1 MKGVYLEEGRLVRSQ
16 KFQLPGLLSVIFGG
30 CTLLQ
35 FFKLL
40 LVTVFQLGSV
50 AGGWPCLG
58 VERDRRP
65 SFPSLL
71 PRREMVELF
80 VAAGRFE
87 QFFKPQ

>member
-40 LVTVFQLGSV
+40 FRFVFQLGFD
-50 AGGWPCLG
+50 AGGWPCWW
-58 VERDRRP
+58 VERVNGRVL
-65 SFPSLL
+65 SFCC
-71 PRREMVELF
+71 RGE
-80 VAAGRFE
+80 
-87 QFFKPQ
+87 